1 MTTENKTNITV
12 EAVVYAGVEKVW
24 NFYTKPEHIIKW
36 NTASDDWHTTKAE
49 SDLQKSGKFLSRME
63 AKDGSFGFDFG
74 GVYDEIKL
82 HELVAYTLDDGRK
95 ATITFKSEGEST
107 TVVVVFEAETQNP
120 LEMQKAGWQAILNS
134 FKKYTETNS

>member
-1 MTTENKTNITV
+1 MATELKINISV
-12 EAVVYAGVEKVW
+12 EAVIYAGVEKVW

-36 NTASDDWHTTKAE
+36 NTASDEWHTTKAE
-49 SDLQKSGKFLSRME
+49 NDLQKGGRFLSRME

-82 HELVAYTLDDGRK
+82 YELVAYTLDDGRK
-95 ATITFKSEGEST
+95 ATITFKGEGEST
-107 TVVVVFEAETQNP
+107 IVVVAFEAETQNP
-120 LEMQKAGWQAILNS
+120 IEMQKSGWQAIINS